1 MEDPTMLQYAATT
14 PTGSAGSLDARTE
27 RTAVEPSYAGPHR
40 WQIDGW
46 AKWVRRV
53 MRRRAYTRWVDRY
66 CHPLTA
72 TGLENLAA
80 LAGPAI
86 FVANHQSHMDTL
98 VLFEAMPET
107 IKRNLY
113 FGAAADR
120 WYVRGK
126 RKLVLQPW
134 YQSMVLGNFPIVRGG
149 GAKALDYAGWLL
161 GKGCNV
167 CIFPEGTRTT
177 KEELGR
183 FKPGV
188 ALLALEHGVPV
199 VPIYLS
205 GLREMRPKGALHAKP
220 GPAGVDVF
228 APVRFAPGTT
238 VEEATAQLR
247 AVLAKRHADERA
259 AIAAND
265 EAGGFVYESRDA
277 ARDEAA

>member
-1 MEDPTMLQYAATT
+1 MLQYAATT
-14 PTGSAGSLDARTE
+14 ATGPAGSLHARTE
-27 RTAVEPSYAGPHR
+27 RTANEASYAGPHH
-40 WQIDGW
+40 WQIEGW
-46 AKWVRRV
+46 AKWARRV

-66 CHPLTA
+66 CHPLTVK
-72 TGLENLAA
+72 GLENLSAMD
-80 LAGPAI
+80 GPAI
-86 FVANHQSHMDTL
+86 YVANHQSHMDTL

-161 GKGCNV
+161 RQGCNV

-177 KEELGR
+177 KDELGR

-188 ALLALEHGVPV
+188 ALLALEHDVPV
-199 VPIYLS
+199 VPVYLS
-205 GLREMRPKGALHAKP
+205 GLREMRPKGALHVKP
-220 GPAGVDVF
+220 GPAGVEVF
-228 APVRFAPGTT
+228 APVRFGAGTT
-238 VEEATAQLR
+238 VDDATAQLR
-247 AVLAKRHADERA
+247 AVLARRHAEERA
-259 AIAAND
+259 AIAANE
-265 EAGGFVYESRDA
+265 EAGAFVYESRSG

>member
-1 MEDPTMLQYAATT
+1 MFPHKIRGTVMLQYAAT
-14 PTGSAGSLDARTE
+14 PAAGTAGHLHARTE
-27 RTAVEPSYAGPHR
+27 SAVSDVSYAGPHH
-40 WQIDGW
+40 WQISGW
-46 AKWVRRV
+46 AKWVRRA

-66 CHPLTA
+66 CQSLTVR
-72 TGLENLAA
+72 GLEHLAS
-80 LAGPAI
+80 LDEPAI

-98 VLFEAMPET
+98 VLFEGMPEA

-120 WYVRGK
+120 WFVRGK
-126 RKLVLQPW
+126 KKLELQPW

-161 GKGCNV
+161 RQGCNV

-177 KEELGR
+177 RDELGR

-220 GPAGVDVF
+220 GPAGVDVL
-228 APVRFAPGTT
+228 APVRFAAGTS
-238 VEEATAQLR
+238 VEVATAELR
-247 AVLAKRHADERA
+247 EVLADRHAEERA
-259 AIAAND
+259 AIAAN
-265 EAGGFVYESRDA
+265 
-277 ARDEAA
+277 EAAGSFVSAQ